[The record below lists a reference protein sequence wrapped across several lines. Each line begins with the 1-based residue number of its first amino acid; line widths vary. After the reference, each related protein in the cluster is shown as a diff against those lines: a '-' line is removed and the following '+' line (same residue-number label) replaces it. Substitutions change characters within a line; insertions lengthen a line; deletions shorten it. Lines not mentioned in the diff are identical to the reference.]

1 MKKHLFFALTICSA
15 VALTACKSQESAWKQ
30 AYERAK
36 AQTAETNTTAVA
48 VAATTPT
55 TPTETV
61 TVTPVTTAPADHS
74 DVRTISGGYSVVNGA
89 ALKTYSVVVG
99 SFINQVNAEALLNR
113 LKAEGNDARIIKTNE
128 TINGQ
133 TGWYR
138 VIASSY
144 SDKAVAAT
152 SRDQLRSKY
161 AGAWLLYTK

>member
-1 MKKHLFFALTICSA
+1 
-15 VALTACKSQESAWKQ
+15 
-30 AYERAK
+30 
-36 AQTAETNTTAVA
+36 
-48 VAATTPT
+48 
-55 TPTETV
+55 
-61 TVTPVTTAPADHS
+61 
-74 DVRTISGGYSVVNGA
+74 VNGA

-144 SDKAVAAT
+144 SDKAAAAT